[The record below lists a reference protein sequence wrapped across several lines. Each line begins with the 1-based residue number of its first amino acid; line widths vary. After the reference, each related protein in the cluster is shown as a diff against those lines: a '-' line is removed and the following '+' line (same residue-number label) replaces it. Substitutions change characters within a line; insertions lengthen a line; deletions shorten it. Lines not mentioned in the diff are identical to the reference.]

1 MWFSRYG
8 YKVAPAQCVRFSTSK
23 CHSQY
28 PSQMESKAGS
38 IIVLSGG
45 TSSRCGADKSQVIL
59 GHQQ

>member
-1 MWFSRYG
+1 
-8 YKVAPAQCVRFSTSK
+8 
-23 CHSQY
+23 
-28 PSQMESKAGS
+28 MESKAGS